1 MLNLF
6 LVDVGFPY
14 NLLRMKIRLLG
25 HDFFYAFTVLR
36 VHKSIIK

>member
-6 LVDVGFPY
+6 LVNVGFPY

-25 HDFFYAFTVLR
+25 HDFFMLLLF
-36 VHKSIIK
+36 